1 MSLRVSLWHSLIITS
16 IERVDIWLFHVHGGN
31 STDSKYH
38 ADFKQFISRNEYMNI
53 NYIIYKLHKNYK
65 LDIRRYWHFLLLIRH
80 LVSLFFFFNSSLH
93 LLNRKKYNE
102 IQWRYFIYKY
112 ETCLNKAHFLWL
124 AFVIKT
130 QYQVSIS
137 PSN

>member
-53 NYIIYKLHKNYK
+53 NYIIYKLHKYYK
-65 LDIRRYWHFLLLIRH
+65 LDIRHYCHFLLLIRP
-80 LVSLFFFFNSSLH
+80 LVSQFFLSLSSLVVFDGWRWRRYLIYWYFTH
-93 LLNRKKYNE
+93 CQPRDSLWTITGLTALRKRSK
-102 IQWRYFIYKY
+102 
-112 ETCLNKAHFLWL
+112 
-124 AFVIKT
+124 
-130 QYQVSIS
+130 
-137 PSN
+137 